1 MTSHSKTDIFPRV
14 IAYGENVFHYRMRQL
29 SHPIFTKYTQH
40 EKDNHNAA
48 CSNKR
53 SLWLNQ

>member
-14 IAYGENVFHYRMRQL
+14 IAYAENVFHYRMRQL

-53 SLWLNQ
+53 SHG